1 MFGTEEN
8 GTTKVVL
15 EPLASMTVTFRLP
28 LRVLGKIS
36 VSANGPG
43 GTLVLYMV

>member
-8 GTTKVVL
+8 GTTNEVL
-15 EPLASMTVTFRLP
+15 EPLASMTVTSRLP
-28 LRVLGKIS
+28 LKVLGKMS

-43 GTLVLYMV
+43 GTLVL